1 VGLRTADRAGQRATK
16 SGEGAPLTSRGVYVL
31 SSSRAGEDSFAGAET
46 PDGVQP
52 SAFTAEVVEALRTGK
67 VGKNGTGE
75 VSVTDL
81 FEYVKPANAGQAH

>member
-1 VGLRTADRAGQRATK
+1 MGLRTADRAGQRATK
-16 SGEGAPLTSRGVYVL
+16 SEGAPLTSRGVYVL

-67 VGKNGTGE
+67 IGKNGTGE

-81 FEYVKPANAGQAH
+81 FEYVKPANAGQAL